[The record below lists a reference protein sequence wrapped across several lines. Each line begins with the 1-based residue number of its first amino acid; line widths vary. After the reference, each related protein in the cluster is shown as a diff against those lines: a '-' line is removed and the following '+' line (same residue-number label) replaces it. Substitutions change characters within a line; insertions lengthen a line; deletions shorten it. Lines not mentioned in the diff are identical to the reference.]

1 MNRSILL
8 LTVCLLGLLLVGCK
22 NAQQGGRKK
31 VKLREIEYEYFS
43 SKAKAKY
50 IDSETN
56 LAFSASFRM
65 KSGDTIWVS
74 LTKAGFPVAKALFT
88 QDSVFFVN
96 KFERYYSIYSY
107 DQISRL
113 AKTQLSFTQVEDLIL
128 GNLLF
133 DQNKD
138 DVKSKID
145 EIILLTQLRSGFK
158 IENKI
163 SPTLMKIN
171 EVNVTHQQRPEK
183 LVVTYDD
190 FEKLSPGQFATKMS
204 LKASFSE
211 KEKEQ
216 ETSIDLKHT
225 KPKFGKAHLKM
236 PFKIPSSYARK

>member
-1 MNRSILL
+1 MG
-8 LTVCLLGLLLVGCK
+8 VLLVGCK
-22 NAQQGGRKK
+22 STQQGGRKK
-31 VKLREIEYEYFS
+31 VKLREIEYDYFS
-43 SKAKAKY
+43 SKAKVKY

-56 LAFSASFRM
+56 MAFSASFRM

-96 KFERYYSIYSY
+96 KFERYYTIYSY
-107 DQISRL
+107 EQVSRL
-113 AKTQLSFTQVEDLIL
+113 AKTQLSFNQVEDLIL

-133 DQNKD
+133 DQRKD

-145 EIILLTQLRSGFK
+145 QVILLTQLRNGFQ

-171 EVNVTHQQRPEK
+171 EVAVSHQQRPEK
-183 LVVTYDD
+183 LVVVYED
-190 FEKLSPGQFATKMS
+190 FQKLSPGQFATKMS
-204 LKASFSE
+204 LDATFME
-211 KEKEQ
+211 KGEERK
-216 ETSIDLKHT
+216 TSIQLNHS